1 MNKSLAIK
9 LLVILGLTALLLVPL
24 AFISGLTNERERH
37 RDEVVKDIAASSAN
51 EQQVTGPLLVVP
63 YVHKVRTWTD
73 DPKTGQRVQRETEER
88 GALHFLPERLEVD
101 GALRTER
108 RFRGIYEARLY
119 TLDAKL
125 AGHFMVPA
133 NYGLPP
139 ARLAEYQLEAPT
151 LAMGISDVRGI
162 RNDVPLVV
170 NGQPVRFEAG
180 SGSEVLGTG
189 LHAGVPVAARH
200 DFKLDLTLQGTSAL
214 HFTPV
219 ARETTVKLQSD
230 WPHPSFAGDF
240 LPVERQVR
248 TDGFTAR
255 WQASFFST
263 NIQQL
268 LVACAEDG
276 ACEGFNGRRFS
287 VSFIDPVD
295 HYAKMG
301 RAVNY
306 ALLFVTLTFAAFFL
320 FEVLRRLAIHP
331 VQYGL
336 VGIALALFFLLLLS
350 LSEHI
355 GFTRAYVVSA
365 TACVGLLGYYIRHI
379 LGGFA
384 RGAGFAA
391 GLAALYGLLFLLL
404 RMEDYA
410 LLVGSLLLFG
420 TLAVVMV
427 LTRHIDWFNV
437 GQRPAT
443 AAFPPTTP
451 PAPLAGNA
459 VTMPPPLPG
468 AASDASPAPALAPT
482 SGPNT

>member
-9 LLVILGLTALLLVPL
+9 LLVILGLIVLLLVPL
-24 AFISGLTNERERH
+24 GFISGLTNERERH

-51 EQQVTGPLLVVP
+51 EQQVTGPVLVVP
-63 YVHKVRTWTD
+63 YVHTVRTWTD
-73 DPKTGQRVQRETEER
+73 DPKSGQRVQRETEER
-88 GALHFLPERLEVD
+88 GALHFLPERLEVT
-101 GALRTER
+101 GGLRTER

-119 TLDAKL
+119 TLQGDL
-125 AGHFMVPA
+125 TGHFTVPE
-133 NYGLPP
+133 NYGLPA
-139 ARLAEYQLEAPT
+139 ARLAEYRLEAPT
-151 LAMGISDVRGI
+151 LALGISDVRGI

-170 NGQPVRFEAG
+170 NGQPLRFEAG
-180 SGSEVLGTG
+180 SGSAVLGTG
-189 LHAGVPVAARH
+189 LHAEVPVAARH
-200 DFKLDLTLQGTSAL
+200 DFKLNLTLQGTSAL

-219 ARETTVKLQSD
+219 ARETKVNLEAD
-230 WPHPSFAGDF
+230 WPHPSFTGDF
-240 LPVERQVR
+240 LPVERTV
-248 TDGFTAR
+248 TDQGFTAR

-268 LVACAEDG
+268 LVACADDG

-331 VQYGL
+331 VQYAL
-336 VGIALALFFLLLLS
+336 VGVALALFFLLLLS

-355 GFTRAYVVSA
+355 GFTRAYLVSA
-365 TACVGLLGYYIRHI
+365 AACVGLLGFYIRHV

-427 LTRHIDWFNV
+427 LTRHIDWFTV
-437 GQRPAT
+437 GQKALPLPPPNTTSLPAS
-443 AAFPPTTP
+443 AATTP
-451 PAPLAGNA
+451 TSA
-459 VTMPPPLPG
+459 VPPPLPQG
-468 AASDASPAPALAPT
+468 PT
-482 SGPNT
+482 P

>member
-9 LLVILGLTALLLVPL
+9 LLVILGLTVLLLVPL

-63 YVHKVRTWTD
+63 YVHTVRTWTD
-73 DPKTGQRVQRETEER
+73 DPKSGQRVQRETEER
-88 GALHFLPERLEVD
+88 GALHFLPERLEVA
-101 GALRTER
+101 GELRTER

-119 TLDAKL
+119 TLQGEL
-125 AGHFMVPA
+125 TGHFVVPE
-133 NYGLPP
+133 NYGLPA
-139 ARLAEYQLEAPT
+139 ARLAEYRLEAPT
-151 LAMGISDVRGI
+151 LAVGISDVRGI

-170 NGQPVRFEAG
+170 NGQPLRFEAG
-180 SGSEVLGTG
+180 SGSAVLGTG
-189 LHAGVPVAARH
+189 LHAEVPVAARH
-200 DFKLDLTLQGTSAL
+200 DFKLNLTLQGTSAL

-219 ARETTVKLQSD
+219 ARETKVNLQAD
-230 WPHPSFAGDF
+230 WPHPSFTGDF
-240 LPVERQVR
+240 LPVERTV
-248 TDGFTAR
+248 TDHGFAAR

-268 LVACAEDG
+268 LVACADDG

-331 VQYGL
+331 VQYAL
-336 VGIALALFFLLLLS
+336 VGVALALFFLLLLS

-355 GFTRAYVVSA
+355 GFTRAYLVSA
-365 TACVGLLGYYIRHI
+365 AACVGLLGFYIRHV

-427 LTRHIDWFNV
+427 LTRHIDWFTV
-437 GQRPAT
+437 GQKALPLPPPNATSMPAP
-443 AAFPPTTP
+443 AATTP
-451 PAPLAGNA
+451 TSA
-459 VTMPPPLPG
+459 VPPPLPQG
-468 AASDASPAPALAPT
+468 PT
-482 SGPNT
+482 P

>member
-9 LLVILGLTALLLVPL
+9 LLVILGLTVLLLVPL

-63 YVHKVRTWTD
+63 YVHTVRTWTD
-73 DPKTGQRVQRETEER
+73 DPKSGQRVQRETEER
-88 GALHFLPERLEVD
+88 GALHFLPERLEVA
-101 GALRTER
+101 GELRTER

-119 TLDAKL
+119 TLQGEL
-125 AGHFMVPA
+125 TGHFVVPE
-133 NYGLPP
+133 NYGLPA
-139 ARLAEYQLEAPT
+139 ARLAEYRLEAPT
-151 LAMGISDVRGI
+151 LAVGISDVRGI

-170 NGQPVRFEAG
+170 NGQPLRFEAG
-180 SGSEVLGTG
+180 SGSAVLGTG
-189 LHAGVPVAARH
+189 LHAEVPVAARH
-200 DFKLDLTLQGTSAL
+200 DFKLNLTLQGTSAL

-219 ARETTVKLQSD
+219 ARETKVNLQAD
-230 WPHPSFAGDF
+230 WPHPSFTGDF
-240 LPVERQVR
+240 LPVERTV
-248 TDGFTAR
+248 TDHGFAAR

-268 LVACAEDG
+268 LVACADEG

-331 VQYGL
+331 VQYAL
-336 VGIALALFFLLLLS
+336 VGVALALFFLLLLS

-355 GFTRAYVVSA
+355 GFTRAYLVSA
-365 TACVGLLGYYIRHI
+365 VACVGLLGFYIRHV

-427 LTRHIDWFNV
+427 LTRHIDWFTV
-437 GQRPAT
+437 GQKALPLPPPNTTSLPAS
-443 AAFPPTTP
+443 AATTP
-451 PAPLAGNA
+451 TSA
-459 VTMPPPLPG
+459 VPPPLPQG
-468 AASDASPAPALAPT
+468 PT
-482 SGPNT
+482 P

>member
-1 MNKSLAIK
+1 VNKSLALK
-9 LLVILGLTALLLVPL
+9 LLVILGLTVLLLVPL

-63 YVHKVRTWTD
+63 YVHTVRTWTD
-73 DPKTGQRVQRETEER
+73 DPKSGQRVQRETEER
-88 GALHFLPERLEVD
+88 GALHFLPERLEVT
-101 GALRTER
+101 GELRTER

-119 TLDAKL
+119 TLQGEL
-125 AGHFMVPA
+125 AGHFMVPE
-133 NYGLPP
+133 NYGLPA
-139 ARLAEYQLEAPT
+139 ARLAEYRLEAPT
-151 LAMGISDVRGI
+151 LALGISDVRGI

-170 NGQPVRFEAG
+170 NGQPLRFEAG
-180 SGSEVLGTG
+180 SGSAVLGTG
-189 LHAGVPVAARH
+189 LHATVPMAARH
-200 DFKLDLTLQGTSAL
+200 DFKLNLTLQGTSAL

-219 ARETTVKLQSD
+219 ARETEVNLEAD
-230 WPHPSFAGDF
+230 WPHPSFTGDY
-240 LPVERQVR
+240 LPVERTV
-248 TDGFTAR
+248 TDRGFAAR

-268 LVACAEDG
+268 LVACADDG

-320 FEVLRRLAIHP
+320 FEVLRRLVIHP
-331 VQYGL
+331 VQYAL
-336 VGIALALFFLLLLS
+336 VGVALALFFLLLLS

-355 GFTRAYVVSA
+355 GFTRAYLVSA
-365 TACVGLLGYYIRHI
+365 SACVGLLGFYIRHV

-427 LTRHIDWFNV
+427 LTRHIDWFTV
-437 GQRPAT
+437 GQKALPLPNQSVMPPPASAAT
-443 AAFPPTTP
+443 APS
-451 PAPLAGNA
+451 GA
-459 VTMPPPLPG
+459 VPPPLPQG
-468 AASDASPAPALAPT
+468 PT
-482 SGPNT
+482 P

>member
-9 LLVILGLTALLLVPL
+9 LLVILGLTVLLLVPL

-63 YVHKVRTWTD
+63 YVHTVRTWTD
-73 DPKTGQRVQRETEER
+73 DPKSGQRVQRETEER
-88 GALHFLPERLEVD
+88 GALHFLPERLEVV
-101 GALRTER
+101 GELRTER

-119 TLDAKL
+119 TLQGEL
-125 AGHFMVPA
+125 TGHFVVPE
-133 NYGLPP
+133 NYGLPA
-139 ARLAEYQLEAPT
+139 ARLAEYRLEAPT
-151 LAMGISDVRGI
+151 LAVGISDVRGI

-170 NGQPVRFEAG
+170 NGQPLRFEAG
-180 SGSEVLGTG
+180 SGSAVLGTG
-189 LHAGVPVAARH
+189 LHAEVPVAARH
-200 DFKLDLTLQGTSAL
+200 DFKLNLTLQGTSAL

-219 ARETTVKLQSD
+219 ARETKVNLQAD
-230 WPHPSFAGDF
+230 WPHPSFTGDF
-240 LPVERQVR
+240 LPVERTV
-248 TDGFTAR
+248 TDHGFAAR

-268 LVACAEDG
+268 LVACADEG

-331 VQYGL
+331 VQYAL
-336 VGIALALFFLLLLS
+336 VGVALALFFLLLLS

-355 GFTRAYVVSA
+355 GFTRAYLVSA
-365 TACVGLLGYYIRHI
+365 VACVGLLGFYIRHV

-427 LTRHIDWFNV
+427 LTRHIDWFTV
-437 GQRPAT
+437 GQKALPLPPPNTTSLPAS
-443 AAFPPTTP
+443 AATTP
-451 PAPLAGNA
+451 TSA
-459 VTMPPPLPG
+459 VPPPLPQG
-468 AASDASPAPALAPT
+468 PT
-482 SGPNT
+482 P

>member
-9 LLVILGLTALLLVPL
+9 LLVILGLTVLLLVPL

-51 EQQVTGPLLVVP
+51 EQQITGPLLVVP
-63 YVHKVRTWTD
+63 YVHTVRTWTD

-88 GALHFLPERLEVD
+88 GALHFLPERLDVT
-101 GALRTER
+101 GKLRTER

-119 TLDAKL
+119 TLNGRL
-125 AGHFMVPA
+125 AGHFVVPA
-133 NYGLPP
+133 DYGLPP
-139 ARLAEYQLEAPT
+139 ARLAEYRLEAPT
-151 LAMGISDVRGI
+151 LALGISDVRGI
-162 RNDVPLVV
+162 RNDVPLLV
-170 NGQPVRFEAG
+170 NGQPLRFEAG
-180 SGSEVLGTG
+180 SGSAVLGTG
-189 LHAGVPVAARH
+189 LHATVPMAARH
-200 DFKLDLTLQGTSAL
+200 DFQLDLTLQGTSAL

-219 ARETTVKLQSD
+219 ARETRVKLASD
-230 WPHPSFAGDF
+230 WPHPSFTGDF
-240 LPVERQVR
+240 LPVERQV
-248 TDGFTAR
+248 TATGFNAL

-268 LVACAEDG
+268 LVACADDG

-295 HYAKMG
+295 HYAKMS

-365 TACVGLLGYYIRHI
+365 AACVGLLGYYIRHI

-437 GQRPAT
+437 GQRPLP
-443 AAFPPTTP
+443 AALPLPTP
-451 PAPLAGNA
+451 PASASTTTA
-459 VTMPPPLPG
+459 AMPPPLPG
-468 AASDASPAPALAPT
+468 ATPASPPQGPT
-482 SGPNT
+482 P

>member
-9 LLVILGLTALLLVPL
+9 LLVILGLTVLLLVPL
-24 AFISGLTNERERH
+24 AFISGLTNEREQH
-37 RDEVVKDIAASSAN
+37 RDKVVKDIAASSAN

-63 YVHKVRTWTD
+63 YVHTVRTWTED
-73 DPKTGQRVQRETEER
+73 AKTGQRVQREAEER
-88 GALHFLPERLEVD
+88 GAFHFLPERLAVT
-101 GALRTER
+101 GKLRTER

-119 TLDAKL
+119 TLQGEL
-125 AGHFMVPA
+125 AGHFMVPE
-133 NYGLPP
+133 NYGLPA
-139 ARLAEYQLEAPT
+139 ARLAEYRLEAPT
-151 LAMGISDVRGI
+151 LALGISDVRGI

-170 NGQPVRFEAG
+170 NGQPLRFEAG
-180 SGSEVLGTG
+180 SGSAVLGTG
-189 LHAGVPVAARH
+189 LHATVPMAARH
-200 DFKLDLTLQGTSAL
+200 DFKLNLTLQGTSAL

-219 ARETTVKLQSD
+219 ARETKVNLEAD

-240 LPVERQVR
+240 LPVERTV
-248 TDGFTAR
+248 TDQGFAAR

-268 LVACAEDG
+268 LVACADAG

-295 HYAKMG
+295 HYAKMS

-331 VQYGL
+331 VQYAL
-336 VGIALALFFLLLLS
+336 VGVALALFFLLLLS

-355 GFTRAYVVSA
+355 GFTRAYLVSA
-365 TACVGLLGYYIRHI
+365 AACVGLLGFYIRHI

-420 TLAVVMV
+420 TLSVVMV

-437 GQRPAT
+437 GQRPVSAELPLPTSFASTTAT
-443 AAFPPTTP
+443 
-451 PAPLAGNA
+451 
-459 VTMPPPLPG
+459 PPPLPG
-468 AASDASPAPALAPT
+468 VSPT
-482 SGPNT
+482 SSPQGPVP

>member
-9 LLVILGLTALLLVPL
+9 LLVILGLTVLLLVPL

-63 YVHKVRTWTD
+63 YVHTVRTWTD
-73 DPKTGQRVQRETEER
+73 DPKSGQRVQRETEER
-88 GALHFLPERLEVD
+88 GALHFLPERLVVAGE
-101 GALRTER
+101 LRTER

-119 TLDAKL
+119 TLQGEL
-125 AGHFMVPA
+125 TGHFVVPE
-133 NYGLPP
+133 NYGLPA
-139 ARLAEYQLEAPT
+139 ARLAEYRLEAPT
-151 LAMGISDVRGI
+151 LAVGISDVRGI

-170 NGQPVRFEAG
+170 NGQPLRFEAG
-180 SGSEVLGTG
+180 SGSAVLGTG
-189 LHAGVPVAARH
+189 LHAEVPVAARH
-200 DFKLDLTLQGTSAL
+200 DFKLNLTLQGTSAL

-219 ARETTVKLQSD
+219 ARETKVNLQAD
-230 WPHPSFAGDF
+230 WPHPSFTGDF
-240 LPVERQVR
+240 LPVERTV
-248 TDGFTAR
+248 TDHGFAAR

-268 LVACAEDG
+268 LVACADEG

-331 VQYGL
+331 VQYAL
-336 VGIALALFFLLLLS
+336 VGVALALFFLLLLS

-355 GFTRAYVVSA
+355 GFTRAYLVSA
-365 TACVGLLGYYIRHI
+365 VACVGLLGFYIRHV

-427 LTRHIDWFNV
+427 LTRHIDWFTV
-437 GQRPAT
+437 GQKALPLPPPNATPMPAP
-443 AAFPPTTP
+443 AATTP
-451 PAPLAGNA
+451 TSA
-459 VTMPPPLPG
+459 VPPPLPQG
-468 AASDASPAPALAPT
+468 PT
-482 SGPNT
+482 P